1 MAPIVALL
9 IAGAL
14 LGLAPQSMN
23 SPKPTLVVQLVDPG
37 WTPVPRVKVQ
47 VTPAKTCK
55 PKAGRSGPPVFAET
69 DQEGFARFNVPDNSS
84 YILQVSKESGFL
96 PTPKC
101 VRIFRRA
108 SALPTAYV
116 QMQVRDRPIV
126 IQ

>member
-23 SPKPTLVVQLVDPG
+23 PPKPTLVVQLVDPG
-37 WTPVPRVKVQ
+37 WTPVPRVKIQ
-47 VTPAKTCK
+47 VTPATTCK
-55 PKAGRSGPPVFAET
+55 PKAVRSGPAISAET
-69 DQEGFARFNVPDNSS
+69 DQEGFARFNVPDNAS

-101 VRIFRRA
+101 VHIFRRA

-126 IQ
+126 IK